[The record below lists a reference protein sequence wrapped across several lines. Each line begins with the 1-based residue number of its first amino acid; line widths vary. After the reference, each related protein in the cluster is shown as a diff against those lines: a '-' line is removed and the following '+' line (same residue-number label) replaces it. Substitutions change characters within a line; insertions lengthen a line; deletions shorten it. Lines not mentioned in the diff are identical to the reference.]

1 MGKKG
6 ADAIVFVPLGTIV
19 RKVLSGEWEN
29 IKDLEDRFGSIKGW
43 DRDKKVFVADLSK
56 EGQEVLV
63 ARGGIGGK
71 GNGIFHWSLSG
82 FSVSFLSLLSHSH
95 DRLF

>member
-6 ADAIVFVPLGTIV
+6 ADAVVFVPLGTIV
-19 RKVLSGEWEN
+19 RKVLTGEWEN

-43 DRDKKVFVADLSK
+43 DRDKKVLVADLSK
-56 EGQEVLV
+56 EGQEVMV

-82 FSVSFLSLLSHSH
+82 FSVSFFFFSFSSPQ
-95 DRLF
+95 RSF